1 MYGTVTLSF
10 FINANCTCMK
20 ILHMEY
26 GGLVIYHMK
35 LEQGHFHL
43 PVINTEEGRIKAI
56 ETFWNDLVMMVQGM
70 DGSKVRRYKK
80 EWFPWVVV
88 VTNYNIY
95 NVVFR
100 LFF

>member
-10 FINANCTCMK
+10 YQCELYLYE

-26 GGLVIYHMK
+26 GGLVIYHMR
-35 LEQGHFHL
+35 LEHGHFHL

-70 DGSKVRRYKK
+70 DGSKVRRYKRSG
-80 EWFPWVVV
+80 FHG
-88 VTNYNIY
+88 
-95 NVVFR
+95 
-100 LFF
+100 L